1 MFFAKVSSS
10 LNVLQG
16 FYLQSADHVTR
27 VKIYDTLLHKTS
39 TIVLTSI
46 YIQISAITAFLNH
59 QIVLL
64 NRVHYTYFKLT
75 KKMCLLKGSY

>member
-1 MFFAKVSSS
+1 M
-10 LNVLQG
+10 
-16 FYLQSADHVTR
+16 
-27 VKIYDTLLHKTS
+27 YDTLLHKTS

-46 YIQISAITAFLNH
+46 YIQISAITAFLTH

-75 KKMCLLKGSY
+75 KKMCLLQGSY